1 MSVARLLRYA
11 PWQARDYLFERGLP
25 LLVVCTLFG
34 WLTYGGMAGLRDA
47 LDAAELQ
54 RAATQIWRGIVPQVA
69 LFGTILAL
77 NGIVATDLRQ
87 GYFRFLFAKPVAAPA
102 YYAQA
107 FAVHGLAVGLVTL
120 AFFHILARLLG
131 VPTPVWAAGYVVLHF
146 VALGGIIFL
155 ASSASVSWLG
165 RFDWL
170 AAAALW
176 AGGLLTHELALRGVS
191 WARLVSPALPPSWR
205 ADIVLQSLVAGV
217 PPPAEPLVHL
227 LAYGA
232 VCFLL
237 GLIVLRHRPL
247 AA

>member
-1 MSVARLLRYA
+1 MMRARLGRYA
-11 PWQARDYLFERGLP
+11 LWQLRDYAFERGLP
-25 LLVVCTLFG
+25 LLIVCTLVG
-34 WLTYGGMAGLRDA
+34 WLTYGATAELRGQLGSAGLG
-47 LDAAELQ
+47 EL
-54 RAATQIWRGIVPQVA
+54 ADFVWRNVVPQIA

-87 GYFRFLFAKPVAAPA
+87 DYFRFLFAKPVPVPA

-107 FAVHGLAVGLVTL
+107 YLLHGLGLGVVTL
-120 AFFHILARLLG
+120 LFFQLFAFALG
-131 VPTPVWAAGYVVLHF
+131 VAAPVWAAGYALLYF

-170 AAAALW
+170 AASALW
-176 AGGLLTHELALRGVS
+176 FGGVVTHAMATSGER
-191 WARLVSPALPPSWR
+191 WARVLSPLLPPSWR
-205 ADIVLQSLVAGV
+205 TGAVLDALLAGS
-217 PPPAEPLVHL
+217 PPPLEPLLHL
-227 LAYGA
+227 LGYGA

-237 GLIVLRHRPL
+237 GVIVLRHRPL